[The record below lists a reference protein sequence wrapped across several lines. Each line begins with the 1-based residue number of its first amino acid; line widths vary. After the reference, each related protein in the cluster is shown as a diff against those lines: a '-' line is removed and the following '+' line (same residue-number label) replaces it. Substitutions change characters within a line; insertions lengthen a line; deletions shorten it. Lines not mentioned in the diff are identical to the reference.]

1 MKEEKPF
8 IDSVIEDL
16 YKEED
21 LKETLSQYD
30 FYFGTLKGKDF
41 KESEIYKRYLS
52 QFAALPFTCHDAS
65 EYDDIFDWDL
75 LYRFIFASA
84 SMEYYF
90 KIIKSKDSLPQI
102 DLHMVVVKGSEDRQI
117 IDKILAELW
126 SFQIIRLYYI
136 FLREQIELFVI
147 SLVEEDDEDS
157 SYSQLMKDKIARF
170 QLLKDKVL
178 IELELYELV

>member
-1 MKEEKPF
+1 MEEESPF
-8 IDSVIEDL
+8 INWVIEEL

-21 LKETLSQYD
+21 LKEELAEYD
-30 FYFGTLKGKDF
+30 TYFGTLRGKDF
-41 KESEIYKRYLS
+41 RESEIYKRYLS

-65 EYDDIFDWDL
+65 KYDDIFDWDL

-90 KIIKSKDSLPQI
+90 KINKSQDSLPQI
-102 DLHMVVVKGSEDRQI
+102 DLHMVVVKGSEDRQR

-136 FLREQIELFVI
+136 FLTEQIELSVI

>member
-1 MKEEKPF
+1 MKCREK
-8 IDSVIEDL
+8 S
-16 YKEED
+16 
-21 LKETLSQYD
+21 
-30 FYFGTLKGKDF
+30 GNR
-41 KESEIYKRYLS
+41 EIYKRYLS

-90 KIIKSKDSLPQI
+90 KINKSQDSLPQI
-102 DLHMVVVKGSEDRQI
+102 DLHMVVVKGSEDRQR

-136 FLREQIELFVI
+136 FLTEQIELFVI

>member
-16 YKEED
+16 YKQED

-30 FYFGTLKGKDF
+30 FHFGTLKGKDF

-65 EYDDIFDWDL
+65 QYDDIFDWDL

-90 KIIKSKDSLPQI
+90 KINKSQDSLPQI
-102 DLHMVVVKGSEDRQI
+102 DLHMVVVKGSEDRQR

-136 FLREQIELFVI
+136 FLTEQIELFVI

>member
-30 FYFGTLKGKDF
+30 FHFGTLKGKDF

-52 QFAALPFTCHDAS
+52 QF
-65 EYDDIFDWDL
+65 DDIFDWDL

-90 KIIKSKDSLPQI
+90 KINKSQDSLPQI
-102 DLHMVVVKGSEDRQI
+102 DLHMVVVKGSEDRQR

-136 FLREQIELFVI
+136 FLTEQIELFVI